1 MTSPSHPVPK
11 HRAARKVLTVQGPI
25 ESARVGIALTHEHLL
40 IDFTTVLT
48 EPAAASQR
56 GLMSEPVS
64 PENLWWVRYNWT
76 SNVDNLQLLDE
87 ETAISE
93 ATEFFRAGGSTM
105 VDVTSVGIGRDPMAL
120 LRISRATGL
129 NVVMG
134 SGYYIDKTHSEWL
147 RAASVDEI
155 ANSIIRDIDEGVDG
169 TGIRAGIIG
178 EIGCSWPWTDSERK
192 VLEAAVAA
200 QSATGAPLLI
210 HPGRNEKA
218 PLELLA
224 AVDRWG
230 GDLRRTVMGHIE
242 RTIYDRG
249 ILAEVAATGA
259 YLNYDLFGH
268 DESHYPLAPE
278 SYMPADHERIEQ
290 IEYLLGEGRNSQV
303 LMAHD
308 VCSKHRLKQYGG
320 HGFDHIATRIVPRM
334 RARGISEED
343 IRMVMVDNPTRMLT
357 FS

>member
-11 HRAARKVLTVQGPI
+11 HRADRKVLTVQGPI
-25 ESARVGIALTHEHLL
+25 ESAKVGFALTHEHLL

-48 EPAAASQR
+48 KPGSASEQ
-56 GLMSEPVS
+56 GLMRQPVTL
-64 PENLWWVRYNWT
+64 ENLWWVRYNWT
-76 SNVDNLQLLDE
+76 SSIDNLSLLDE
-87 ETAISE
+87 ATAISE
-93 ATEFFRAGGSTM
+93 ASEYFRAGGSTL
-105 VDVTSVGIGRDPMAL
+105 VDVTSIGIGRDPQAL

-129 NVVMG
+129 NIVMG
-134 SGYYIDKTHSEWL
+134 SGYYIDQTHSDWL

-155 ANSIIRDIDEGVDG
+155 AASIIRDVSEGVDG

-178 EIGCSWPWTDSERK
+178 EIGCSWPWTASEQK

-200 QSATGAPLLI
+200 QRATGAPLLI
-210 HPGRNEKA
+210 HPGRDGKA
-218 PLELLA
+218 PLELLE

-268 DESHYPLAPE
+268 DESHYPLAAD
-278 SYMPADHERIEQ
+278 SFMPADHERIEQ
-290 IEYLLGEGRNSQV
+290 IEYLIGEGRSSQV

-308 VCSKHRLKQYGG
+308 VCSKHRLKRYGG
-320 HGFDHIATRIVPRM
+320 HGYDHIATRIVPRM
-334 RARGISEED
+334 RARGVFEED
-343 IRMVMVDNPTRMLT
+343 IRMMLVDNPTRMLT
-357 FS
+357 FN